1 MLLSP
6 EEEACW
12 YGDGC
17 ACWGMRGG
25 LVVVMVGVC
34 LGVDAATGIAAA
46 AEDGTL
52 DVGVEPSLSDLG
64 AGGARYDLRLW
75 RSIMLMAH
83 SCRSTGVRLAACK
96 KASLSCVKGQ

>member
-1 MLLSP
+1 MVP
-6 EEEACW
+6 GW

-17 ACWGMRGG
+17 DCWGVRSG
-25 LVVVMVGVC
+25 LLVAVVEVC
-34 LGVDAATGIAAA
+34 LGAGAGGGVAAA
-46 AEDGTL
+46 GDEVV
-52 DVGVEPSLSDLG
+52 DVGVAPSLSDLG

-96 KASLSCVKGQ
+96 KASLSCN